1 MLIATLDVDD
11 VADRRDA
18 ICGEAG
24 DDKGG
29 TCAEV
34 ECIDTGTRKAL
45 HTIDDGDVPLHLDVR
60 AHTRELIDILET
72 VLEDGFGDDRGAI
85 GEGQGHGHLRLHV
98 GREAR
103 IRERLHIG
111 RMLHRRAH
119 DAYGL
124 IVLIDRVAHLEQLRG
139 DRLQVLRDDVLDQ
152 DVTTGCGGG
161 THEGACLDL
170 VRDDG
175 IGRAMQA
182 TDATDADRIGTS
194 ALDVGAHRVQ
204 EVRDIDDV
212 RLLRHVLDDG
222 SALCEDG
229 SQHDVDGRADGY
241 DVEVDVGGV
250 KSFGGSGLYTAVPDL
265 YLRTEGP
272 EALDVLVDRTGT
284 DRTAARK
291 RNIRHV
297 MLAQQCADKV
307 VGCPDLPDVLIV
319 DRYARHAHGADLRCM
334 TIDTLDDG
342 ADLLQCLEHDVDV
355 THVRQILYNHIFI
368 C

>member
-1 MLIATLDVDD
+1 MLVATLDVDD
-11 VADRRDA
+11 IADRRDA

-24 DDKGG
+24 DDQGG
-29 TCAEV
+29 TGAEV

-45 HTIDDGDVPLHLDVR
+45 HTIDDGDIPLHLDVR

-85 GEGQGHGHLRLHV
+85 GEGQGDGHLRLHV

-103 IRERLHIG
+103 IREGLHIG

-124 IVLIDRVAHLEQLRG
+124 IVLIDGVAHLEQLRG
-139 DRLQVLRDDVLDQ
+139 DRLEMLRNDVLDQ
-152 DVTTGCGGG
+152 DVTTGRRGG
-161 THEGACLDL
+161 THEGTCLDL

-175 IGRAMQA
+175 VGRTMQA
-182 TDATDADRIGTS
+182 TNATDADRIGTGT
-194 ALDVGAHRVQ
+194 LDVGAHRVQ
-204 EVRDIDDV
+204 EVRNIDDV

-229 SQHDVDGRADGY
+229 GQHDVDGRTDGY
-241 DVEVDVGGV
+241 DVEVDVGRV
-250 KSFGGSGLYTAVPDL
+250 KSLGSIRLYTAVPDL
-265 YLRTEGP
+265 HLRTEGT

-284 DRTAARK
+284 DGTAARK
-291 RNIRHV
+291 RNIGHMV
-297 MLAQQCADKV
+297 LAQQRADKV
-307 VGCPDLPDVLIV
+307 VGRPDLPDVLVV
-319 DRYARHAHGADLRCM
+319 DGYALHVRGADLRGM
-334 TIDTLDDG
+334 TIDTLDDS